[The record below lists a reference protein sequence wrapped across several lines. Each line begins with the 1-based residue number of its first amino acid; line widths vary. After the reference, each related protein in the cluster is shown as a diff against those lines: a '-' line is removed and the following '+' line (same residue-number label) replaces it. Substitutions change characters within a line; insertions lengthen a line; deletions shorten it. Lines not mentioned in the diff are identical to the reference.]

1 VRELLKDDQ
10 LDTPL
15 AIGIFGEWGS
25 GKTSVMRMLQEELPS
40 QDVTLWFDAWHYAH
54 QEETLWRALLLSV
67 VERLRSEVDR
77 LAHEISGDG
86 NVEEERAKLER
97 ELDDLVT
104 TLYRSYEY
112 QQIGDLR
119 VNWQAAIPLALQ
131 MALTFVPAGKD
142 LFDNIRSWFSKDGK
156 AKEVMSLVERERTT
170 VYRDQVRSLEQF
182 QRALRPLIAKYLS
195 SGSGQQSRRL
205 LFIFIDDLDRCLP
218 EAAVGTLEALKLFL
232 DIPGCVFILGM
243 DRRVVE
249 QGIRSR
255 YHQPVAAASANSSAV
270 NPELY
275 IDASQYLD
283 KIIQIPFMLPP
294 LANSQIRNL
303 IESWAK
309 DHNDYTVLN
318 GCADVIVYGVAANP
332 RRVKRTLNVLRLVR
346 SLRPA
351 SSQDDEEQELQ
362 RLAKLVVVQTSYEDV
377 YARIVESPRA
387 LKAVEAAALSP
398 VEGTEEMAI
407 IEGRPRLA
415 KMLQSGARFT
425 EMTDEEVG
433 QLLYAVRVS
442 HAPSA

>member
-1 VRELLKDDQ
+1 
-10 LDTPL
+10 
-15 AIGIFGEWGS
+15 
-25 GKTSVMRMLQEELPS
+25 
-40 QDVTLWFDAWHYAH
+40 
-54 QEETLWRALLLSV
+54 
-67 VERLRSEVDR
+67 
-77 LAHEISGDG
+77 
-86 NVEEERAKLER
+86 
-97 ELDDLVT
+97 
-104 TLYRSYEY
+104 
-112 QQIGDLR
+112 
-119 VNWQAAIPLALQ
+119 
-131 MALTFVPAGKD
+131 
-142 LFDNIRSWFSKDGK
+142 
-156 AKEVMSLVERERTT
+156 
-170 VYRDQVRSLEQF
+170 
-182 QRALRPLIAKYLS
+182 
-195 SGSGQQSRRL
+195 
-205 LFIFIDDLDRCLP
+205 
-218 EAAVGTLEALKLFL
+218 VGALEALKLFL
-232 DIPGCVFILGM
+232 DVPGCVFILGM

-255 YHQPVAAASANSSAV
+255 YQQPVATAAKSNAL

-294 LANSQIRNL
+294 LADSQIRNL

-351 SSQDDEEQELQ
+351 SAQGDEEQELQ

-425 EMTDEEVG
+425 EMTDKEVE
-433 QLLYAVRVS
+433 QLLYAVRIS